1 MTHDANTAIVQEYI
15 DAINANDSAREL
27 AMLADDVALHTPIP
41 GLGQGKAAFQRLMQL
56 YHGAFPAQHVEVR
69 KMLSDGDK
77 VVLLHTH
84 HVTHGGEFMGAP
96 PSGKQAVIDGV
107 EIFRIA
113 NGQIAEFW
121 HADDFIGLAQQ
132 LGLAPAPA

>member
-1 MTHDANTAIVQEYI
+1 MSTAAHAAIVQEYI
-15 DAINANDSAREL
+15 DAINANDPARES
-27 AMLADDVALHTPIP
+27 AVLADDVTLHTPIP
-41 GLGQGKAAFQRLMQL
+41 DLGQGKAAFQRLMQL
-56 YHGAFPAQHVEVR
+56 YHGAFPEQHVVVR
-69 KMLSDGDK
+69 DILVDGDK

-107 EIFRIA
+107 EIYRIA

-121 HADDFIGLAQQ
+121 HADDFSGLAQQ
-132 LGLAPAPA
+132 LGLAPTPA